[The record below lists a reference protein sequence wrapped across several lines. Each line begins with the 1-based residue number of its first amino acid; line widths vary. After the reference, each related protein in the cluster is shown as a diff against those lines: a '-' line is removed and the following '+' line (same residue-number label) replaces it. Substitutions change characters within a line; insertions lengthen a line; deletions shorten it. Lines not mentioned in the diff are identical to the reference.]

1 MRIERHPSKLTLA
14 EAEAQTALVDL
25 LLAHVER
32 AYVTAGG
39 PGMLTAVRELFS
51 RMDPAELRALAYQ
64 ADLIPEPAAEG
75 DDGLPRSGREQDE
88 G

>member
-1 MRIERHPSKLTLA
+1 MRIERQPSKLTLA

-39 PGMLTAVRELFS
+39 PGMLAAVRDLFS
-51 RMDPAELRALAYQ
+51 GMDPAELRALAYT
-64 ADLIPEPAAEG
+64 ADLIPEPPAEG
-75 DDGLPRSGREQDE
+75 DDALPRHDRESDE